1 MAHLHNF
8 TGQAGVIM
16 GNIGQKV
23 KQTAEIGQGLKTIYQ
38 IGSFFKNAIL
48 PAATLAAEV
57 AAVAL

>member
-8 TGQAGVIM
+8 AKHTGIIM

-23 KQTAEIGQGLKTIYQ
+23 KQTAELAHGLKTIYE

-48 PAATLAAEV
+48 PAVEV
-57 AAVAL
+57 AGAAALVL

>member
-8 TGQAGVIM
+8 VKQTGIVM

-23 KQTAEIGQGLKTIYQ
+23 KQTAEIARHLKAIYD

-48 PAATLAAEV
+48 PAVEIAAI
-57 AAVAL
+57 AL